1 MKKRKTLKIWAGI
14 SAVLL
19 FAGLGVF
26 PLSVYLGKQTNDPD
40 AYESL
45 GWFAMLGI
53 IVPAIIAGFTTLWI
67 WLSQRN
73 KTLELFTN
81 S

>member
-1 MKKRKTLKIWAGI
+1 M

-19 FAGLGVF
+19 FMGLGVF
-26 PLSVYLGKQTNDPD
+26 RLSVYLGKQTNDPD
-40 AYESL
+40 AYEFL

-53 IVPAIIAGFTTLWI
+53 IILAIIAGCITLGI